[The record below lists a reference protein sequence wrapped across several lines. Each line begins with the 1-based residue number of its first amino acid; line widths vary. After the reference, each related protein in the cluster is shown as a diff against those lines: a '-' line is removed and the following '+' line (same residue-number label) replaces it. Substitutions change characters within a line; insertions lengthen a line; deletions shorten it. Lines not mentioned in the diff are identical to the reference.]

1 MLDSCLRNINAV
13 INEEKNMNKSPIT
26 THILNLESGLPAAGV
41 LVKLLDSD
49 GKLIS
54 QDVTDDDGRIM
65 LWPDELHLTTSD
77 YKLHFSIADWYK
89 TQGKKSFYPYVE
101 LVFSIEDLDRH
112 YHVPLLLNAYGYSTY
127 RGS

>member
-1 MLDSCLRNINAV
+1 
-13 INEEKNMNKSPIT
+13 MNKSPIT

-41 LVKLLDSD
+41 LVKLLDND

-54 QDVTDDDGRIM
+54 QDLTDDDGRIM
-65 LWPDELHLTTSD
+65 LWPDELHLTISD

-89 TQGKKSFYPYVE
+89 TQGKQSFYPYVE
-101 LVFSIEDLDRH
+101 LVFTLEDLDRH

>member
-1 MLDSCLRNINAV
+1 
-13 INEEKNMNKSPIT
+13 MNKSPIT

-49 GKLIS
+49 NQILS
-54 QDVTDDDGRIM
+54 QDTTDQDGRIM
-65 LWPDELHLTTSD
+65 LWPDELNLTTAD
-77 YKLHFSIADWYK
+77 YKLHFSIADWYQA
-89 TQGKKSFYPYVE
+89 QGKKSFYPYVE
-101 LVFSIEDLDRH
+101 LVFTLEDLDRH